1 MRCKDPSQQSVSGAA
16 RKNSS
21 KATLTRCS
29 YASSLAVPTT
39 YTNSMATP
47 AADHVR
53 PSATTGLPYRFPP
66 GFQRNLLWFAFRRF
80 RPANPILLFQHLAD
94 DYGDIAH
101 YKIGWNH
108 IVFLNHPDYIREVLV
123 VQNDN
128 FVKERTVRRT
138 KMLLG
143 EGMITSEG
151 TQHRTQRQAAQ
162 PAFHRQ
168 RIPEYAAAMV
178 REAALMRDSWRD
190 GEQRDIATDMMHLT
204 LRVVAETLF
213 ATDLREEATELAG
226 AINRIMS
233 LYNFLVMLPAA
244 EWLVHIRPP
253 GLAAFLR
260 ARKRIDAVV
269 YRMIAA
275 HRRQNR
281 NSGSL
286 LDLMIAASPDQS
298 AASEQSL
305 RDQVITIF
313 LAGYETV
320 ANALSWTWY
329 LLSQNPECESLFH
342 EEIDRELQ
350 GRLPTFDDVPRLR
363 YVEMVLAES
372 MRLYPPAWAM
382 GRFARNDFHLG
393 EYSLP
398 AKTTVL
404 ISQFVSHRDARYFPD
419 PLRFDPERFTPDAK
433 LRRPKFTYF
442 PFGAGVRQCIG
453 ESFAWMEGVLLL
465 ATLAQK
471 WKLRLLPG
479 HRVEP
484 EPLITLRPKYGMKMF
499 VEQRT
504 PFDKLRAGSRPLR
517 GA

>member
-1 MRCKDPSQQSVSGAA
+1 MATAA
-16 RKNSS
+16 RNDV
-21 KATLTRCS
+21 RVGN
-29 YASSLAVPTT
+29 AS
-39 YTNSMATP
+39 
-47 AADHVR
+47 
-53 PSATTGLPYRFPP
+53 GYRFPP
-66 GFQRNLLWFAFRRF
+66 GFQRNLLWFALRKF
-80 RPANPILLFQHLAD
+80 RPANPILLFQHLARE
-94 DYGDIAH
+94 YGDIAH
-101 YKIGWNH
+101 YKIGWHH

-128 FVKERTVRRT
+128 FIKERTVQRT

-151 TQHRTQRQAAQ
+151 AQHRAQRQVAQ

-168 RIPEYAAAMV
+168 RVPEYASAMV
-178 REAALMRDSWRD
+178 REGVRMRDCWSD
-190 GEQRDIATDMMHLT
+190 GDERDIAIDMMHLT
-204 LRVVAETLF
+204 LGVVAQTLF
-213 ATDLREEATELAG
+213 ATDLQQSGEEVNELAS
-226 AINRIMS
+226 AINRIMG

-244 EWLVHIRPP
+244 EWLVHVRPP
-253 GLAAFLR
+253 GLAAFVR

-275 HRRQNR
+275 HRQRG
-281 NSGSL
+281 SAGGSL
-286 LDLMIAASPDQS
+286 LDMMLAASPDNS
-298 AASEQSL
+298 APSERLL

-329 LLSQNPECESLFH
+329 LLAQNPECERRLH
-342 EEIDRELQ
+342 EEIDRELC
-350 GRLPTFDDVPRLR
+350 GRLPTYEDIPKLR

-382 GRFARNDFHLG
+382 GRYARANFSLG
-393 EYSLP
+393 EFFLP

-404 ISQFVSHRDARYFPD
+404 MSQFVTHRDERFFPQ
-419 PLRFDPERFTPDAK
+419 PLRFDPERFSAEAK
-433 LRRPKFTYF
+433 SRRTKLTYF

-453 ESFAWMEGVLLL
+453 ESFAWMECVLLL

-471 WKLRLLPG
+471 WKLKLVPG
-479 HRVEP
+479 HPVEP
-484 EPLITLRPKYGMKMF
+484 EPLITLRPKYGMKMV
-499 VEQRT
+499 VERRT
-504 PFDKLRAGSRPLR
+504 VRQH